1 MVNANGLQNIHFK
14 INGRKEK
21 HSCGSDMFGSLTE
34 LSTLSYFE
42 WRSTH
47 EDGMELARG
56 CMPMPWP
63 DTRHTCNIFH
73 FHGTGFYTRIQLRG
87 DPNDETE
94 NWHTIPYMHASERRL
109 GQAQWQWL
117 SFRKATSQSAEVVSR
132 AHDERIPQFVW
143 NTHIRKRTRKSNKK
157 KNRKS

>member
-1 MVNANGLQNIHFK
+1 MWLRFVWY
-14 INGRKEK
+14 
-21 HSCGSDMFGSLTE
+21 MFGSLTE
-34 LSTLSYFE
+34 PSTLSYFE

-94 NWHTIPYMHASERRL
+94 NWHTILYHTIYACKRTKIGPSTVAMAFFSESNQPASQPKL
-109 GQAQWQWL
+109 
-117 SFRKATSQSAEVVSR
+117 SR
-132 AHDERIPQFVW
+132 AHTTNEFLNLYGIHTQ
-143 NTHIRKRTRKSNKK
+143 KRTRKSNKK
-157 KNRKS
+157 NAKR